1 MKKILLIL
9 MLLFGTITFAQETFV
24 RKYVSMIATNNF
36 VKSEIQDADVTVV
49 FNSDE
54 KNKVVFYFSNGNTR
68 TYYQLE
74 GVTEGKTNSEES
86 YQLIKCLDE
95 QGVTTF
101 IQLFDELGCLRV
113 IISEGYKIEFYTY

>member
-1 MKKILLIL
+1 MKKILLLL
-9 MLLFGTITFAQETFV
+9 MLLLGTMTFAQETFV
-24 RKYVSMIATNNF
+24 RKYVSMIVTSDF
-36 VKSEIQDADVTVV
+36 VTSESQDADVTVV
-49 FNSDE
+49 FNPNG
-54 KNKVVFYFSNGNTR
+54 KKKIVFYFSNGNTR

-74 GVTEGKTNSEES
+74 GVTEGKTNAGEE
-86 YQLIKCLDE
+86 YQFIKCLDE